1 MPFVPKSAPPLPS
14 RLPGIPPVLSECL
27 PQGLVVFVHTPGAL
41 HYGQLSDQLQRR
53 ARPVI
58 WARLGSEDAD
68 PATLLISLVTA
79 ARRLIAE
86 VGQATL
92 DQMRRTPGPIAGW
105 PMLFEQLADELSTT
119 LPPESAFVIEYP
131 HLHQD
136 WLALRLLWEHSL
148 PLLAN
153 RLCCVVLSHNLPG
166 PTRRSGDVVV
176 YKTAELLVDLRST
189 DMLAEQIGAGLASAH
204 LARLH
209 RLCRGQLC
217 IIEDACLAST
227 ILGPALLG
235 RLIDRANSGEDL
247 LFQIAQAWLTTVTT
261 NAQHALALT
270 LQIEY
275 YHPELIQ
282 AAFESSMP
290 PAGPWFLPLP
300 DDWAW
305 VQPVWR
311 DPLKHALRGAA
322 RCSSDVLR
330 CAASYLA
337 EREAIERAVPLYFIA
352 GDVSGAASLIHGD
365 LDQLLSAGQ
374 WELLSSWI
382 EALPASTLR
391 KWPWLVYA
399 VGEIA
404 AARDEFETARKMF
417 DAAAALFTA
426 RRDVEGNC
434 QSLLA
439 ESALAAWSGDRAH
452 AQMRALAASTVAQT
466 AGLDWHHGWAAWQL
480 GCLAASS
487 GEPLEASRYFAEAH
501 LAAEAAGDASML
513 ELIERAEHLVNQQ
526 REILHQQASL
536 QQAYTE
542 LVQTRAALDTQVK
555 QLIGAPPAPL
565 DVVLTYRGWSR
576 TPLMLK
582 LPAPTLPLTTTE
594 SGSGG
599 FWNTLL
605 TWFGWR
611 RQFAARPRPVE
622 AVHVHN
628 LEARLMLDVPLVD
641 ATEHNL
647 LAIAIGEAPTFT
659 APTREPGNLPLAPGS
674 PTAPPTMAQPADM
687 AARVTSGISP
697 SQRVTPVLAP
707 PGRVVA
713 ASPTLTAHML
723 GSFQIRLNDQVI
735 EAWPSGRGR
744 SLGKYLLFHHDQPIS
759 RDMLMDLFWPD
770 VAPDAA
776 RNRLNVA
783 IHGLRQ
789 AFRPVTDLPI
799 VVFKDGAY
807 SVNPDLRIW
816 LDVVE
821 FERCIET
828 GRQLSA
834 SDRPAAAAMFESA
847 SGLYQGEFLAE
858 DPYEEWT
865 LLIRERLRIAYLD
878 TLDWLSQF
886 YFSEGRDGSC
896 VQICQVI
903 LAHDACREDVHCRLM
918 RSYARQGQHNLAL
931 RQYQS
936 CSQALRE
943 ELGIEPAPATTEL
956 YQRIRRR
963 EYGDQD
969 RNEPGRCL

>member
-1 MPFVPKSAPPLPS
+1 M
-14 RLPGIPPVLSECL
+14 
-27 PQGLVVFVHTPGAL
+27 VFDHTPGAL
-41 HYGQLSDQLQRR
+41 HYSQLSDQLQRR
-53 ARPVI
+53 VRPVI
-58 WARLGSEDAD
+58 WARLGPEDAD

-79 ARRLIAE
+79 ARRLISEA
-86 VGQATL
+86 GRATL

-105 PMLFEQLADELSTT
+105 PMLFGQLAEELSAT

-131 HLHQD
+131 HMHQD
-136 WLALRLLWEHSL
+136 WLPLRLLWEHSL
-148 PLLAN
+148 PTLAN
-153 RLCCVVLSHNLPG
+153 RLCCVVLGHNLPG
-166 PTRRSGDVVV
+166 ATRRSGDVVV
-176 YKTAELLVDLRST
+176 YRTAELFVDLRSA
-189 DMLAEQIGAGLASAH
+189 DRLADQIGTGLESAH

-235 RLIDRANSGEDL
+235 RLINQSNSGEDL
-247 LFQIAQAWLTTVTT
+247 LFQIAQAWLATVTT
-261 NAQHALALT
+261 DAQHALALT
-270 LQIEY
+270 LQVEY
-275 YHPELIQ
+275 HHPELIQ
-282 AAFESSMP
+282 AAFDGSMP

-300 DDWAW
+300 DNWSW

-311 DPLKHALRGAA
+311 DPLKRALRGAA

-337 EREAIERAVPLYFIA
+337 ERESIERAVPLYFIA

-382 EALPASTLR
+382 EALPAPTLR
-391 KWPWLVYA
+391 KWPWLVYV

-404 AARDEFETARKMF
+404 AASDEFETARKMF

-426 RRDVEGNC
+426 RQDVEGNC

-452 AQMRALAASTVAQT
+452 AQMRALAARTVAQT

-487 GEPLEASRYFAEAH
+487 GEPLEASSYFAEAH
-501 LAAEAAGDASML
+501 LAAEAAGDALML
-513 ELIERAEHLVNQQ
+513 ELIQRAEHLVNQQ
-526 REILHQQASL
+526 CEILHRQAYL
-536 QQAYTE
+536 QQAYAE
-542 LVQTRAALDTQVK
+542 LVQTKAVLAAQVK

-582 LPAPTLPLTTTE
+582 LPVPTLPVTTA

-611 RQFAARPRPVE
+611 RQPAARPRPVE
-622 AVHVHN
+622 AVHAHN
-628 LEARLMLDVPLVD
+628 VEAHLTLDVPLAD
-641 ATEHNL
+641 EAEHNVL
-647 LAIAIGEAPTFT
+647 TIAIGEVPTST
-659 APTREPGNLPLAPGS
+659 APTSTPGNLRLAPGS
-674 PTAPPTMAQPADM
+674 PTAPPTVAHPADTPASVTPGVDPPRRAAPVLPAQGRTM
-687 AARVTSGISP
+687 AAG
-697 SQRVTPVLAP
+697 
-707 PGRVVA
+707 
-713 ASPTLTAHML
+713 PTLTAHML
-723 GSFQIRLNDQVI
+723 GSFQVSLNHQPI

-744 SLGKYLLFHHDQPIS
+744 SLCKYLLFHHDQPIS
-759 RDMLMDLFWPD
+759 RDTLMDLFWPD

-789 AFRPVTDLPI
+789 AFRPVTDLPV

-807 SVNPDLRIW
+807 SMNPDLQIW
-816 LDVVE
+816 LDVAE
-821 FERCIET
+821 FERCIEA
-828 GRQLSA
+828 GRQLDA

-865 LLIRERLRIAYLD
+865 VLIRERLRIAYLD
-878 TLDWLSQF
+878 TLDWISQF
-886 YFSEGRDGSC
+886 YFSEGHYGSC

-903 LAHDACREDVHCRLM
+903 LSQDACREDVHCRLM
-918 RSYARQGQHNLAL
+918 RSYVRQGQHNLAL

-936 CSQALRE
+936 CSQALHE

-963 EYGDQD
+963 EYGD
-969 RNEPGRCL
+969 

>member
-1 MPFVPKSAPPLPS
+1 MPFAPKSAPPLPA
-14 RLPGIPPVLSECL
+14 RLPVVPPALNQSL
-27 PQGLVVFVHTPGAL
+27 RHGLVVFEHAPGAL
-41 HYGQLSDQLQRR
+41 HYSLLSDQLQRR
-53 ARPVI
+53 GRPVI
-58 WARLGSEDAD
+58 WARLGPEDAD
-68 PATLLISLVTA
+68 PATLLISLVMA
-79 ARRLIAE
+79 ARRQIDEA
-86 VGQATL
+86 GRATL

-105 PMLFEQLADELSTT
+105 PVLFGQLAEELCAT

-131 HLHQD
+131 HVQQDVHQD
-136 WLALRLLWEHSL
+136 SLAWRLLWEHTL
-148 PLLAN
+148 PLLAS
-153 RLCCVVLSHNLPG
+153 RLCCVVLGHNVPG
-166 PTRRSGDVVV
+166 ATRRIGDLVV
-176 YKTAELLVDLRST
+176 YKTAELLVDLRSA
-189 DMLAEQIGAGLASAH
+189 DRLADQLGAGLESAH

-227 ILGPALLG
+227 ILGPALVG
-235 RLIDRANSGEDL
+235 RLIDRSSSGEEL

-261 NAQHALALT
+261 DAQHALALT
-270 LQIEY
+270 LQVEY

-282 AAFESSMP
+282 AAFEGVMP

-300 DDWAW
+300 DAWAW

-311 DPLKHALRGAA
+311 DPLKRALRGAA
-322 RCSSDVLR
+322 RCASDVLR

-404 AARDEFETARKMF
+404 AASSEFETARKMF

-426 RRDVEGNC
+426 QQDVEGNC

-452 AQMRALAASTVAQT
+452 AQMRSLAARTVAQS

-487 GEPLEASRYFAEAH
+487 GEPQEARSYFAEAH
-501 LAAEAAGDASML
+501 QAAEAAGDASML
-513 ELIERAEHLVNQQ
+513 ELIQRAEHLVNQQ
-526 REILHQQASL
+526 CEVLHQRAYL
-536 QQAYTE
+536 QQAYAE
-542 LVQTRAALDTQVK
+542 LVQTKAALDAQVK
-555 QLIGAPPAPL
+555 ELVGAPPAPL

-582 LPAPTLPLTTTE
+582 LPAPTLPVTIA

-611 RQFAARPRPVE
+611 RPSAAQSRPVD
-622 AVHVHN
+622 AVRTHGI
-628 LEARLMLDVPLVD
+628 EARVTLDAPLAD
-641 ATEHNL
+641 EAEHSM
-647 LAIAIGEAPTFT
+647 LAIALGEAPTT
-659 APTREPGNLPLAPGS
+659 TVSTSVPANLRLAPAS
-674 PTAPPTMAQPADM
+674 PPARPTVVYPIDAPASTTPGASSPRRVAPALPAQGRTVPA
-687 AARVTSGISP
+687 G
-697 SQRVTPVLAP
+697 
-707 PGRVVA
+707 
-713 ASPTLTAHML
+713 PTLTAHMF
-723 GSFQIRLNDQVI
+723 GAFQVSLNHQPI

-744 SLGKYLLFHHDQPIS
+744 SLCKYLLFHHDQPIS
-759 RDMLMDLFWPD
+759 RDALMDLFWPD

-776 RNRLNVA
+776 RNRLNVP

-789 AFRPVTDLPI
+789 AFRPVTDLSVI
-799 VVFKDGAY
+799 VFKDGAY
-807 SVNPDLRIW
+807 SLNPDLRIW
-816 LDVVE
+816 LDVME
-821 FERCIET
+821 FERCIEA
-828 GRQLSA
+828 GRQLDA
-834 SDRPAAAAMFESA
+834 SDRVAAAAMFETA

-865 LLIRERLRIAYLD
+865 VLVRERLRIAYLD

-886 YFSEGRDGSC
+886 YFSEGRYGSC
-896 VQICQVI
+896 VQTCQVI
-903 LAHDACREDVHCRLM
+903 LSQDACREDVHCRLM
-918 RSYARQGQHNLAL
+918 RTYARQGQHNLAL

-936 CSQALRE
+936 CAQALRE

-963 EYGDQD
+963 EYGD
-969 RNEPGRCL
+969 